1 MIYHSLESEL
11 CGLYCTVSNVKH
23 WEEGWGGLTLVNNPQ
38 KSSGVPLHPGQ
49 AQTPSVAFTDSP
61 GTFCKSF
68 AMTHVR
74 DTFQELQTKKM
85 TCFVSITPD
94 C

>member
-11 CGLYCTVSNVKH
+11 CRLYCTVSNVKH
-23 WEEGWGGLTLVNNPQ
+23 WREGWRGLTQVNNPQ

-49 AQTPSVAFTDSP
+49 AQTPSVAFTGSP
-61 GTFCKSF
+61 GTFCKSI

-85 TCFVSITPD
+85 TCFLSITPD